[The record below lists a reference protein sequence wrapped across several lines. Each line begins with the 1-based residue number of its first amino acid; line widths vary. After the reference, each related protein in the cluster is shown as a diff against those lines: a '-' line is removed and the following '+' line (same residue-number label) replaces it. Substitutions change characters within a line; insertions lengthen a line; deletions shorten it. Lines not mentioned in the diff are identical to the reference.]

1 MGERS
6 NFPGIERRMS
16 INVGRILGGLAVSA
30 LLSVAGCGP
39 PKTAG
44 AQSAVDGGKDRPRA
58 ASYARPASSR
68 DDFDLTRVPGRIH
81 TIERNET
88 LWSLSQRYYGH
99 GKHWRKILVANRNRL
114 TNSTELPPGMKLIIP

>member
-6 NFPGIERRMS
+6 NYPSIERRMS
-16 INVGRILGGLAVSA
+16 INVGRILGSLMGLA
-30 LLSVAGCGP
+30 LLTAAGCGP
-39 PKTAG
+39 PKTDTT
-44 AQSAVDGGKDRPRA
+44 QSAVDGRRGRPQP
-58 ASYARPASSR
+58 ASYARSTSSR

-114 TNSTELPPGMKLIIP
+114 SNSTELPQGMKLIIP